1 MLTKNNFSSFNS
13 FFLILSNT
21 KKCEKLSLK
30 KKISSKQYQH
40 YPISSRP
47 HSRGPDRD
55 PLFFIF
61 FYLIMFVYCMAWSRP
76 NIYLYLTSSIW
87 ISWCIGSR
95 PMYMQS
101 AFLSHAVARDPRTTG
116 LGSCA
121 SEKFQIGLGVNAYL
135 SLEES
140 PSVSKMS
147 QAYVNHHKINKMF

>member
-21 KKCEKLSLK
+21 KKFEKLSLK
-30 KKISSKQYQH
+30 KNFHQNNISIILFRVG
-40 YPISSRP
+40 PIP
-47 HSRGPDRD
+47 EDQIVTPFF
-55 PLFFIF
+55 LFF

-135 SLEES
+135 EPRRVSLC
-140 PSVSKMS
+140 
-147 QAYVNHHKINKMF
+147 Q

>member
-30 KKISSKQYQH
+30 KKFHQNNISIILFRVG
-40 YPISSRP
+40 PIP
-47 HSRGPDRD
+47 EDQIVTPFF
-55 PLFFIF
+55 LFF

-135 SLEES
+135 EPRRVSLC
-140 PSVSKMS
+140 
-147 QAYVNHHKINKMF
+147 Q

>member
-135 SLEES
+135 EPRRVSLC
-140 PSVSKMS
+140 
-147 QAYVNHHKINKMF
+147 Q

>member
-30 KKISSKQYQH
+30 KKFHQNNISIILFRVG
-40 YPISSRP
+40 PIP
-47 HSRGPDRD
+47 EDQIVTPF
-55 PLFFIF
+55 FFIF

-135 SLEES
+135 EPRRVSLC
-140 PSVSKMS
+140 
-147 QAYVNHHKINKMF
+147 Q

>member
-30 KKISSKQYQH
+30 KIFHQNNISIIPFRVG
-40 YPISSRP
+40 PIP
-47 HSRGPDRD
+47 EDQIVTPFF
-55 PLFFIF
+55 LFF

-135 SLEES
+135 EPRRVSLC
-140 PSVSKMS
+140 
-147 QAYVNHHKINKMF
+147 Q